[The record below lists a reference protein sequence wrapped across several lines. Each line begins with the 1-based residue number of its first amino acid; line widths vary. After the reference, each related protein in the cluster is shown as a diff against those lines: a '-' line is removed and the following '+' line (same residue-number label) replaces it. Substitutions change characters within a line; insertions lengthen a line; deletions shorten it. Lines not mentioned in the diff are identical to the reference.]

1 MKIDPLGESVCRIC
15 GKPMAL
21 ETPTHT
27 CFNCIESPPLFA
39 MHRSFSIYDGVVRE
53 MILLMKFKKIEIFG
67 EILAEIAFEHIKGSD
82 SIFDCDLIIPVPISK
97 KRMSLRGFNQSE
109 VIAKKLSKLLK
120 KSILKNVLI
129 KKIDTIPQ
137 SLLSFRERRENVRG
151 SFEVRDNGLLKG
163 KKILLVD
170 DIYTTGSTV
179 SECCKVLLKAG
190 AKEVKVFTIAQGGKP
205 TFQVSLEKLD
215 S

>member
-1 MKIDPLGESVCRIC
+1 MKINPIGENVCKKC
-15 GKPMAL
+15 GSPMASS
-21 ETPTHT
+21 TPAHT
-27 CFNCIESPPLFA
+27 CFSCIESPPLFT

-53 MILLMKFKKIEIFG
+53 MILLMKFKKMRIFG
-67 EILAEIAFEHIKGSD
+67 ETLAKIAYEHLKED
-82 SIFDCDLIIPVPISK
+82 NSIFDCDLIIPVPISN
-97 KRMSLRGFNQSE
+97 KRMTLRGFNQSE
-109 VIAKKLSKLLK
+109 VIAKKLSELLK

-137 SLLSFRERRENVRG
+137 SLISFRERRENVRG
-151 SFEVRDNGLLKG
+151 SFEVKSNEPLKE
-163 KKILLVD
+163 KSILLVD

-190 AKEVKVFTIAQGGKP
+190 AKEIKVFTIARGEKL
-205 TFQVSLEKLD
+205 TFPISLEKLD